1 MNISMIA
8 TKAKTLFYT
17 VVNIMAAG
25 ESFNDFSDVIKDLTN
40 QLLTPC
46 IAIATAL
53 TVLWGVYLGWKFWT
67 ANGDE
72 AKTASAKRSVIQFV
86 IGIFVIF
93 IVAVGAPILIGA
105 LAQWR
110 SDNA

>member
-1 MNISMIA
+1 MNITAIV
-8 TKAKTLFYT
+8 TKAKSFCYMA
-17 VVNIMAAG
+17 VNLMAAG

-40 QLLTPC
+40 QMITPL
-46 IAIATAL
+46 IAIATTL
-53 TVLWGVYLGWKFWT
+53 TVLWGVFLGWKFWS

-72 AKTASAKRSVIQFV
+72 TKTASAKKSVIQFV

-110 SDNA
+110 SDNS